1 MLHELSR
8 QQSHF
13 SQIVSQPVNQIL
25 FKQSRFSILQKS
37 LSSFPLRDILNKSKH
52 RQSELLPFPFNASKS
67 ILIKSFIIMS
77 QKAWLNYECLMNH
90 KTENKFMF
98 FMNVSLVIDCFLQC
112 LSLDI
117 QEYCISKFFMIP
129 MSRDLQW
136 KSFMLLE
143 NPCGLK
149 SLCQRH
155 LKVSTKRTQNQLQNN
170 FKLHLTVYTVHLGTL
185 HCKV

>member
-1 MLHELSR
+1 MLHELSG

-13 SQIVSQPVNQIL
+13 SQIVSQRVNQIL
-25 FKQSRFSILQKS
+25 FKQSRFSTLQKL
-37 LSSFPLRDILNKSKH
+37 LSSFPLRDISNKSKH

-67 ILIKSFIIMS
+67 ILIKSFIITS

-98 FMNVSLVIDCFLQC
+98 LMNVSLVIDCFLQW

-117 QEYCISKFFMIP
+117 QEHYSSKFFMFP

-136 KSFMLLE
+136 KSFMFIWKTPMGWSHYVKDIWKFPSKE
-143 NPCGLK
+143 LK
-149 SLCQRH
+149 I
-155 LKVSTKRTQNQLQNN
+155 N
-170 FKLHLTVYTVHLGTL
+170 FKIISN
-185 HCKV
+185 CI